1 MAARLPIPLDLA
13 EDHYVSRESQRVSA
27 ANVER
32 RRSFVIMFY
41 GAGFFETPSL
51 RCFLNGF
58 LEGGSLGSTHAV
70 AEVGPTGRRSAS

>member
-1 MAARLPIPLDLA
+1 
-13 EDHYVSRESQRVSA
+13 
-27 ANVER
+27 
-32 RRSFVIMFY
+32 VIMFY